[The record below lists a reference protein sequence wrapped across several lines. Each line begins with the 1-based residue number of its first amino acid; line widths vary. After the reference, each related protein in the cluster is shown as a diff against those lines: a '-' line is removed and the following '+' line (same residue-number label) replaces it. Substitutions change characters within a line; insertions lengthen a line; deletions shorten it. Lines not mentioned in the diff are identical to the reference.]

1 MIKNSGYNLWFSLL
15 FGGHLCII
23 KQRFLERSIER
34 NRNMSASVRSM
45 TGYGRGEHIAEERKF
60 TVEMKSV
67 NHRYNDMTIKLP
79 RSLAGLE
86 DKIKKRIMHEVFRG
100 KTDVYISFETF
111 SAADVE
117 VKLNEALAAAYIEK
131 LKLVEEK
138 FGIYSENKLE
148 LAAKFPDVITVEKA
162 QQEEEVI
169 WEALVPALDEAVEK
183 FVAMRTVEGENLKKD
198 ILLKGERIRAL
209 VAEVKERSP
218 LVVVEYQEKLNNRLK
233 DLLGGVDV
241 EPQRIATEVAV
252 FADRGCVD
260 EEVTRLES
268 HLIQLKDILDGGG
281 QVGRKLDFLIQE
293 MNRESNTIA
302 SKAND
307 IQIVKATIE
316 LKSEIEKI
324 REQIQNLE

>member
-1 MIKNSGYNLWFSLL
+1 
-15 FGGHLCII
+15 
-23 KQRFLERSIER
+23 
-34 NRNMSASVRSM
+34 MSATVKSM

-86 DKIKKRIMHEVFRG
+86 DKIKKRIMRDVFRG

-111 SAADVE
+111 SAADVD

-131 LKLVEEK
+131 LNLLEEK
-138 FGIYSENKLE
+138 FSLSGGDKLE

-162 QQEEEVI
+162 QQEEAVI
-169 WEALVPALDEAVEK
+169 WDALSPALEEAVEK
-183 FVAMRTVEGENLKKD
+183 FVAMRTVEGENLKQD
-198 ILLKGERIRAL
+198 ILRKAERIKTL

-233 DLLGGVDV
+233 ELLEGVDV
-241 EPQRIATEVAV
+241 DPQRITTEVAV

-268 HLIQLKDILDGGG
+268 HLVQLRDILEGGG